1 MFSRK
6 LVQHMVIDTT
16 HTYTELCN
24 IGRIACTDKSPYGN
38 IDLPIHRH
46 PYTGVYSTLF
56 SPLKNREI
64 EFAEIGVA
72 GGSSVILWWNY
83 FTKASFSFFDRDQN
97 FLNNVEKMEFPSRS
111 PYLGLMDVSVDGDVR
126 ESLFKT
132 GKQFDV
138 IIDDSSH
145 VYEHQVRIVKEAF
158 PFVKSG
164 GYLIVEDVYR
174 STPEEDY
181 ARDLKEV
188 FTECAMVYFVVCN
201 HEERY
206 SPGWNND
213 KLLVLVKA

>member
-16 HTYTELCN
+16 HTYTELCD
-24 IGRIACTDKSPYGN
+24 IGRLAKTDKTPYGN
-38 IDLPIHRH
+38 KDLSFHRH

-56 SPLKNREI
+56 SPLKHKEI
-64 EFAEIGVA
+64 EFAEIGIA

-83 FTKASFSFFDRDQN
+83 FSKGSFSFFDCDPN
-97 FLNNVEKMEFPSRS
+97 FLINVEKMGFPSRS
-111 PYLGLMDVSVDGDVR
+111 PYLGLMDVSIDGNVR
-126 ESLFKT
+126 DSLLKT

-145 VYEHQVRIVKEAF
+145 VYEHQIRIVKEAF

-164 GYLIVEDVYR
+164 GYLIVEDIYR
-174 STPEEDY
+174 STPEDDY
-181 ARDLKEV
+181 IRDLKDI
-188 FTECAMVYFVVCN
+188 FMECAMVYFVICN